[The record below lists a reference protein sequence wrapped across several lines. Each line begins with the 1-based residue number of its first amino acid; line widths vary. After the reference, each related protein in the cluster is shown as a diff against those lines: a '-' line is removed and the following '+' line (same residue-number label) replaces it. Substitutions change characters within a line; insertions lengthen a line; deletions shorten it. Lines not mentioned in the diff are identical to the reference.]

1 MRAPSCSVDALGV
14 DFMGLRERRI
24 AAGYETIAELSEA
37 TGMSYQRIWRLESGR
52 AYIQLINDKDKHA
65 LADALGCDVR
75 VFNFQPVKMVKDCKT
90 KKRDPV
96 RLDMELKRKYGRKL
110 LPIDHSREHGAYC
123 FQEPHLYE
131 NF

>member
-1 MRAPSCSVDALGV
+1 
-14 DFMGLRERRI
+14 MGLRERRI

-52 AYIQLINDKDKHA
+52 AYIQLINDKDKHV

-75 VFNFQPVKMVKDCKT
+75 VFNYRPVKVADCKT

-110 LPIDHSREHGAYC
+110 LPIDHSREHGGLLFPGATLIRE
-123 FQEPHLYE
+123 FLR
-131 NF
+131 

>member
-1 MRAPSCSVDALGV
+1 MLVPSCSVDALGV

-24 AAGYETIAELSEA
+24 AAGYETIADLSEA

-52 AYIQLINDKDKHA
+52 AYIQLINDKDKQV
-65 LADALGCDVR
+65 LADALGCDAQ
-75 VFNFQPVKMVKDCKT
+75 VFNYRPVKVADCKT
-90 KKRDPV
+90 KKRDPA
-96 RLDMELKRKYGRKL
+96 RLDTELKRKYGRKL
-110 LPIDHSREHGAYC
+110 LPIDHSRESRAYC

>member
-1 MRAPSCSVDALGV
+1 
-14 DFMGLRERRI
+14 MGLRERRI

-52 AYIQLINDKDKHA
+52 AYIQLINGKDKHV

-75 VFNFQPVKMVKDCKT
+75 VFNYRPVKVADCKT

>member
-1 MRAPSCSVDALGV
+1 
-14 DFMGLRERRI
+14 MGLKERRI
-24 AAGYETIAELSEA
+24 AAGYTIAYLA
-37 TGMSYQRIWRLESGR
+37 DKTGISYQRLWRLESGR
-52 AYIQLINDKDKHA
+52 SYIQLLNDSDKQT
-65 LADALGCDVR
+65 LADALGCDPG
-75 VFNFQPVKMVKDCKT
+75 VFNYRPVKVADCKT

-110 LPIDHSREHGAYC
+110 LPIDHKREHGAYC

>member
-24 AAGYETIAELSEA
+24 AAGYETVAELSEA
-37 TGMSYQRIWRLESGR
+37 TGMSYQRIWRLECGR
-52 AYIQLINDKDKHA
+52 AYIQLINGKDKHV

-75 VFNFQPVKMVKDCKT
+75 VFNYRPVKVADCKT
-90 KKRDPV
+90 EKRDPV